1 MSWPADRRPPMSEY
15 LLLDAHPAITMPSTV
30 IEPSVV
36 RYSRPTFR
44 LAPTKSG
51 ANGRT
56 TNDASIGLNTMA
68 GAARKNGAS
77 VSRAR
82 MSSLLRSLIASAN
95 VWSSPNGPVWYGPRR
110 SCMTAWIFRSRKIW
124 ARAPLSTRK
133 TASATA
139 ITRRSTAQTT
149 GSMPN
154 GPMGIGSAS
163 ARVAAR
169 WQEALAEGM
178 TGERLLEEDPA
189 QVRMTVERDPEHVV
203 RLTLAPVR
211 ARPDARERRHPRVHL
226 GTRRAQH
233 REHVGLRAA
242 HECDGAQLRA
252 HVDAGIHGVE
262 VARGERIVSDE
273 RRDLDE
279 LIAIDVDDHHVVQRR
294 DTGAAAE
301 LRAEV
306 RGHPDEVD
314 RRPRRAQYHRRT
326 CFRHA

>member
-82 MSSLLRSLIASAN
+82 MSSLLRSLIASAK

-139 ITRRSTAQTT
+139 MTSRSTAQMT
-149 GSMPN
+149 GSMPK
-154 GPMGIGSAS
+154 GPMGIGSAA
-163 ARVAAR
+163 ARVAAGR
-169 WQEALAEGM
+169 QEALAEGM
-178 TGERLLEEDPA
+178 SAGRLLEEDPP
-189 QVRMTVERDPEHVV
+189 QVGRPVEHDPEHAV
-203 RLTLAPVR
+203 RPALAPVR
-211 ARPDARERRHPRVHL
+211 PGPDAPE
-226 GTRRAQH
+226 
-233 REHVGLRAA
+233 
-242 HECDGAQLRA
+242 
-252 HVDAGIHGVE
+252 
-262 VARGERIVSDE
+262 
-273 RRDLDE
+273 
-279 LIAIDVDDHHVVQRR
+279 
-294 DTGAAAE
+294 
-301 LRAEV
+301 
-306 RGHPDEVD
+306 
-314 RRPRRAQYHRRT
+314 
-326 CFRHA
+326 